1 MPTHVTTMSLLQE
14 ISLRKI
20 NDCISMVEFFVFI
33 FIAICYT
40 VASYLI
46 LLRRKQTDG
55 FVIARV
61 LNQHRA

>member
-20 NDCISMVEFFVFI
+20 DDCISMVDFFVFI
-33 FIAICYT
+33 CIAICYT

-46 LLRRKQTDG
+46 LLRCKQTDG
-55 FVIARV
+55 FVIASV
-61 LNQHRA
+61 LTKNRA